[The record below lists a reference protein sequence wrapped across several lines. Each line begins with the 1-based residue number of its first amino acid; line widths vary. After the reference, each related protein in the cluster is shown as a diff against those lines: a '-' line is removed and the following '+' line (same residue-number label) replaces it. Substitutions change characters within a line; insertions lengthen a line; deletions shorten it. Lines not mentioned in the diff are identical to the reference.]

1 MNPATAPATN
11 PNRPAANPW
20 AFKIGRVSGIPIYLH
35 FTFVLFLLFIGLGG
49 REMLPNLLFVLS
61 LFACVALHELGHAL
75 VALRYDV
82 PVADITLYPIGGIA
96 RIERQPE
103 PRQELW
109 IALAG
114 PAVNVVIAGA
124 LALILAATGW
134 LEPLNLALDVRGN
147 WAQNVMEANIQLALF
162 NLIPAFPMDG
172 GRILRSLLSMKM
184 PVERATAIAATV
196 GQTLAI
202 LAGLAALT
210 VLRGAWTLLIIAFF
224 IYIGAGQELLITR
237 RDKLVR
243 NVLVREAMLSEV
255 HTLSQG
261 ATYREAADLLLATSQ
276 QDFPVVLGDEVY
288 GLLSRDALLRGLAS
302 EGPDSYIASG
312 MAREFLRVHPDDDLR
327 EMLQQ
332 MQEASRPALVFDG
345 DTLVGMVTQENLM
358 EFMVIRQITS
368 GQMEDA
374 VA

>member
-11 PNRPAANPW
+11 PNRPTANPW

-49 REMLPNLLFVLS
+49 REMLPNLLFVIS

-109 IALAG
+109 IAVAG
-114 PAVNVVIAGA
+114 PAVNVVIAGV
-124 LALILAATGW
+124 LALILAATGR
-134 LEPLNLALDVRGN
+134 LEPLNLALDVKGN
-147 WAQNVMEANIQLALF
+147 WAQNVMEVNIQLALF

-172 GRILRSLLSMKM
+172 GRILRSLLSMRLPM
-184 PVERATAIAATV
+184 ERATAIAATV

-202 LAGLAALT
+202 IAGFVAILK
-210 VLRGAWTLLIIAFF
+210 GWWSLLFISFF

-243 NVLVREAMLSEV
+243 DVLVREAMLSEV
-255 HTLSQG
+255 HTLPQG

-276 QDFPVVLGDEVY
+276 QDFPVVLGDQVY

-345 DTLVGMVTQENLM
+345 DTFVGMVTQENLM
-358 EFMVIRQITS
+358 EFMVIRQITT
-368 GQMEDA
+368 GQTEDA